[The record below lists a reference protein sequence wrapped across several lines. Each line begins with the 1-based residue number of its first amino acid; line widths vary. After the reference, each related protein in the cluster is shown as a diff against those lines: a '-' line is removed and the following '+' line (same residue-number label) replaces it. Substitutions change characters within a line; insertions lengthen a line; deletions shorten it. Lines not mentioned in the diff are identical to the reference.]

1 MLAVFWRTIKDRKY
15 TILAY
20 FLAAVLFLWMYV
32 SLFPFIQEQAEELKK
47 ALDVYPESFMQAFGI
62 ENQQLLFEKLD
73 NFLAAEYYSFIWPI
87 MVIALLISLGG
98 YSIAGEVEKGTMETL
113 LAQPISR
120 VKLFFEKYLAGLFIF
135 IIFVIVSVFAVVPL
149 AEAYNIDYQFN
160 HYITVAI
167 LGFMFGLAIFSIAS
181 LLSAIFS
188 EKGKAYFIT
197 AGIIIV
203 MYVLNIMAT
212 LKESLADLKYF
223 SFFYY
228 YDYSKALFDNQIDD
242 LAFWVFLGVSVVCT
256 ALAVFWFSKRDIS
269 VP

>member
-1 MLAVFWRTIKDRKY
+1 
-15 TILAY
+15 
-20 FLAAVLFLWMYV
+20 MYV

-212 LKESLADLKYF
+212 LKESLVDLKYF

-228 YDYSKALFDNQIDD
+228 YDYTKALFDNQIDD